1 MSLEEYTPDLESAE
15 WSSESSNSS
24 SEALSEKIREQIKK
38 ASAWTKRT
46 KKDEKKAKKYDLLL
60 ASFLVKII
68 IDKNYDS
75 ILNVV
80 FKTLDYWYGTNFIIW
95 VLSLINNDISKEIK
109 KVSGRDFLEFD
120 FEKKYFIEF
129 DDNNIP
135 KDIKNKI
142 NSWIEDIIDSLTI
155 ENSSIITKKNIEL
168 LEKDEEN
175 INKYI
180 ASIFIYFL
188 NSIEVKIK
196 NKAALSIADFIKSE
210 VKRTIKK
217 QVLEE
222 I

>member
-15 WSSESSNSS
+15 WSSESSNSA